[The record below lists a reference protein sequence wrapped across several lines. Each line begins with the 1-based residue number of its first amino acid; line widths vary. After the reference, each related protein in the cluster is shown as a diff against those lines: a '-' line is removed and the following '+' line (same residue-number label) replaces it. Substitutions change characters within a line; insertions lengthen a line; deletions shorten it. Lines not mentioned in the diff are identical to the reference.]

1 MTSTLPST
9 NGVTETCCGWIFNSS
24 ALMPSFASMPFSTWL
39 APVNQVVTVLPLKS
53 CSGLYR
59 SVLAG
64 DEDERRDL
72 MRNADADD
80 RQALVA
86 RCEHAVGT
94 AGQAERIGAGRDQ
107 IFSQQVGAAGIDGE
121 IDALGLVV
129 AFCQRDVE
137 AGELR
142 LRQPFQPK
150 ARLGEGV
157 GRGGSRYRHGG
168 RPSARRLQGRRGR
181 GVGSASAVMHDQAPG
196 RRYEDQL
203 R

>member
-1 MTSTLPST
+1 VVGAGEPGRDGL
-9 NGVTETCCGWIFNSS
+9 
-24 ALMPSFASMPFSTWL
+24 ALE
-39 APVNQVVTVLPLKS
+39 VLQR
-53 CSGLYR
+53 LYR

-86 RCEHAVGT
+86 RCEYTVGT
-94 AGQAERIGAGRDQ
+94 AGQAERIGTGRDQ
-107 IFSQQVGAAGIDGE
+107 IFSQQIRAAGIDGE
-121 IDALGLVV
+121 VDALGLVV

-142 LRQPFQPK
+142 LRQPFQTK

-157 GRGGSRYRHGG
+157 GRSGSRYRAGRQRDGCKGG
-168 RPSARRLQGRRGR
+168 EGA
-181 GVGSASAVMHDQAPG
+181 ASA
-196 RRYEDQL
+196 
-203 R
+203 